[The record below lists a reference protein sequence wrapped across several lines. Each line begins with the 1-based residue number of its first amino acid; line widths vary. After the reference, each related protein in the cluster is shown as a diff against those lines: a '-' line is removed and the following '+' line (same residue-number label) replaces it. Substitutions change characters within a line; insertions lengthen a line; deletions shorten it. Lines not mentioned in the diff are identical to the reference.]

1 MRTLRKHATRAA
13 VAVAVLLA
21 LGSTASLSNQG
32 RIAASHGDDRRAVD
46 SPAFGIGPAA
56 LRQQR
61 PGLHPVVGRG
71 GKGGWRVPAAA
82 GAVAALLAAVPRRRR
97 RRDRQVTRGRGLLPL
112 PGQGSRAPPAVQPG

>member
-82 GAVAALLAAVPRRRR
+82 GAVAAVPRRRR